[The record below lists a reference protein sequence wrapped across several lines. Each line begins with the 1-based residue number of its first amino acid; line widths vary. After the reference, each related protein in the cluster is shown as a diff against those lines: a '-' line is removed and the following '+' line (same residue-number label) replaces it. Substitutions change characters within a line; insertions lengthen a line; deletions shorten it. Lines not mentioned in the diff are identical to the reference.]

1 MEAKCLKSMYEF
13 ASGANSSMFGACT
26 KKKVNGG
33 KRCGSR

>member
-26 KKKVNGG
+26 KTNVNGG
-33 KRCGSR
+33 RRCGSR